1 MDGALAFPVEQGGA
15 EGQVAVAGGGRDRHA
30 RSGAV
35 AAGSA
40 RRARRMPARA
50 HPGPERGSATGG
62 RCRSRQASAQVQ
74 PSRKEA
80 VELGREHQPLA
91 PLALGE
97 GPRIGR
103 RGGGRRMVDDLARE
117 GIPISRDRVRN
128 LMRRIGLRA
137 IY

>member
-1 MDGALAFPVEQGGA
+1 MPGACLPEHIQGLIEGAPLAAGA
-15 EGQVAVAGGGRDRHA
+15 EQLGG
-30 RSGAV
+30 
-35 AAGSA
+35 
-40 RRARRMPARA
+40 
-50 HPGPERGSATGG
+50 
-62 RCRSRQASAQVQ
+62 
-74 PSRKEA
+74 
-80 VELGREHQPLA
+80 EHQPLA

-103 RGGGRRMVDDLARE
+103 RGGGRRMVDYLARE

>member
-1 MDGALAFPVEQGGA
+1 
-15 EGQVAVAGGGRDRHA
+15 
-30 RSGAV
+30 
-35 AAGSA
+35 
-40 RRARRMPARA
+40 
-50 HPGPERGSATGG
+50 
-62 RCRSRQASAQVQ
+62 VQ